1 MTDNFST
8 PVPTKII
15 LHKLSRTLE
24 VKFGTAECFILPC
37 AYLRAF
43 SPSAEVRHG
52 TALEKHVLHKQQ
64 VNILA
69 IEPVGH
75 YAIKPIFSDG
85 HRTGIYSWSTL
96 YELGINLKKNWVD
109 QEEKPH
115 GSNST

>member
-1 MTDNFST
+1 MNDSAA

-15 LHKLSRTLE
+15 LHKVSRALE
-24 VKFGTAECFILPC
+24 LQFATGECFVLPC
-37 AYLRAF
+37 AYLRAYSTSAEMREQHASAV
-43 SPSAEVRHG
+43 SPS
-52 TALEKHVLHKQQ
+52 

-96 YELGINLKKNWVD
+96 YELAVNKDKNWPD
-109 QEEKPH
+109 K
-115 GSNST
+115 

>member
-1 MTDNFST
+1 MLMSDAVA

-15 LHKLSRTLE
+15 LHKISKVLE
-24 VKFGTAECFILPC
+24 VQFASGECFHFPC

-43 SPSAEVRHG
+43 STSAEMRDSKA
-52 TALEKHVLHKQQ
+52 TAINPH

-85 HRTGIYSWSTL
+85 HRTGIYSWETL
-96 YELGINLKKNWVD
+96 HKLGVNQELNWPN
-109 QEEKPH
+109 K
-115 GSNST
+115 

>member
-1 MTDNFST
+1 MSDQITH
-8 PVPTKII
+8 PVPTTIT
-15 LHKLSRTLE
+15 LHKMSRMLE
-24 VKFGTAECFILPC
+24 VEFDTGERFFLPC

-43 SPSAEVRHG
+43 STSAEMRYG
-52 TALEKHVLHKQQ
+52 APPTKEELIKKQ

-96 YELGINLKKNWVD
+96 YELGKNLAKNW
-109 QEEKPH
+109 Q
-115 GSNST
+115 T